1 MTSSAGTFLIAF
13 REKIVCQKIVC
24 KERAESSQLKL
35 YLI

>member
-13 REKIVCQKIVC
+13 REKIVS